1 MSNEKIREL
10 LAKLH
15 EEVQQTQLDAGARES
30 LQALDSDIHQ
40 LLDSGTAEP
49 TAASV
54 VEQAKLLEARFA
66 VDHPTA
72 ERVMREVIDML
83 AKIGV

>member
-1 MSNEKIREL
+1 MSNDKIRDL
-10 LAKLH
+10 LVKLH
-15 EEVQQTQLDAGARES
+15 KEVQQTELDAATRSS
-30 LQALDSDIHQ
+30 LQELDADIHQ
-40 LLDSGTAEP
+40 LLDSTTVEP
-49 TAASV
+49 SAASV

-66 VDHPTA
+66 VDHPTV

>member
-1 MSNEKIREL
+1 MSNEKIQDL
-10 LAKLH
+10 LEKLH
-15 EEVQQTQLDAGARES
+15 EEVRQTKLDANTRSS
-30 LQALDSDIHQ
+30 LQELDSDIHQ
-40 LLDSGTAEP
+40 LLDTSTVEP
-49 TAASV
+49 SAASV

-83 AKIGV
+83 GKIGV

>member
-1 MSNEKIREL
+1 MGNDKVREL

-15 EEVQQTQLDAGARES
+15 DEVQQTELDAETRSS
-30 LQALDSDIHQ
+30 LQELDSDIHQ
-40 LLDSGTAEP
+40 LLDTSTVEP
-49 TAASV
+49 STDSV
-54 VEQAKLLEARFA
+54 IEQAKLLEARFA
-66 VDHPTA
+66 IDHPMA

>member
-1 MSNEKIREL
+1 MSNDKIRDL
-10 LAKLH
+10 LEKLH
-15 EEVQQTQLDAGARES
+15 EEVQKTELDADARSS
-30 LQALDSDIHQ
+30 LRELDSDIHQ
-40 LLDSGTAEP
+40 LLDSGNVAP
-49 TAASV
+49 SADSV

>member
-1 MSNEKIREL
+1 MSNDKVREL

-15 EEVQQTQLDAGARES
+15 EEVQKTELDANTRSS
-30 LQALDSDIHQ
+30 LQELDTGIHQ
-40 LLDSGTAEP
+40 LLDTGTVEP
-49 TAASV
+49 STDSV

-66 VDHPTA
+66 VDHPMA
-72 ERVMREVIDML
+72 ERVLREVIDML

>member
-1 MSNEKIREL
+1 MSNDKIRQL

-15 EEVQQTQLDAGARES
+15 EEVQETELDAKSRSS
-30 LQALDSDIHQ
+30 LQELDSDIHQ
-40 LLDSGTAEP
+40 LLDSSTVEP
-49 TAASV
+49 SAASV